1 MHPPRLGLVHAGGSK
16 QNVGRADNEG
26 SLVVYAETQGYEL
39 TSQIASVDIWIP
51 ASITE
56 GQKKMAEY
64 ALRTWPLSAE

>member
-1 MHPPRLGLVHAGGSK
+1 LVHAGGSK